1 MQNTFTKNSILIFLS
16 ATNFSEEEYL
26 IVKKVFLN
34 AGKSIFITSDSNTV
48 CSGNCGMKVKADI
61 DFFNVNQKNFSAV
74 VLIGGKGSKDY
85 WNNEQL
91 HYIVNNFKRTGKIVA
106 AICSAPIILAKA
118 RLLSKIPA
126 TCWHE
131 DKNELINLGIEY
143 KNRSIIAENAVV
155 TADGPRSAEQ
165 FAETVLNMIK

>member
-26 IVKKVFLN
+26 TVKKVFLK
-34 AGKSIFITSDSNTV
+34 AGKVIFITSDSHTV
-48 CSGNCGMKVKADI
+48 CSGNKGLKVKSDT
-61 DFFNVNQKNFSAV
+61 DFYNVNEKNFSVV

-85 WNNEQL
+85 WDNESL
-91 HYIVNNFKRTGKIVA
+91 HKIVRNFHSAGKIVA
-106 AICSAPIILAKA
+106 AICSAPIILARA
-118 RLLSKIPA
+118 GLLSKIPA
-126 TCWHE
+126 TCWSE

-143 KNRSIIAENAVV
+143 KDRSIITENSII

-165 FAETVLNMIK
+165 FAETILNMIK